1 MLSFKCFIVFPGAL
15 GLCVCIR
22 GALFMEMNAAR
33 NYRRPTAP
41 VNTHGIFQARR
52 AHSHIYTG
60 IFLLKPRECDL
71 CAHRRAEELVGL
83 YIYKTQYHC
92 TSGLRFNLLT
102 SAPLCLTCSDLAWII
117 CRHAVQI
124 DAHQER

>member
-1 MLSFKCFIVFPGAL
+1 MLRFKCFIVFPGAL

-52 AHSHIYTG
+52 AHSHINWH
-60 IFLLKPRECDL
+60 FLAETPRMRL
-71 CAHRRAEELVGL
+71 VRAPPSRGVGW
-83 YIYKTQYHC
+83 Y
-92 TSGLRFNLLT
+92 
-102 SAPLCLTCSDLAWII
+102 
-117 CRHAVQI
+117 
-124 DAHQER
+124 